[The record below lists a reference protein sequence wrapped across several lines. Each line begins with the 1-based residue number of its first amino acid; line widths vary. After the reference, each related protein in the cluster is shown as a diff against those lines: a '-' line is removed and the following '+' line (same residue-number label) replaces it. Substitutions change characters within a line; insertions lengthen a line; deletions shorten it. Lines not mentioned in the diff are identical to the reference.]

1 MRVLLAMIAG
11 CGAAAA
17 AAGDLQRFQRSERH
31 MATAF
36 TIVAYADTES
46 VADAALTAAFARI
59 AALDARLNDYNPDS
73 ELSALSRRAPTAE
86 PVAVSDDLWRVL
98 ERSQAW
104 ARRTDGAFDAT
115 VGPLTTLWR
124 QARVRRRLAAPE
136 RLAAARAAVGH
147 GLVRLDADGRG
158 VALAGTGMRFDL
170 GGIAQGFAADAALA
184 VLHDHGLERALVN
197 ASGDIACGLPPPG
210 KEGWTIGI
218 AATRPDDP
226 PTSFVRLA
234 GCGISTSGDAFQ
246 SVEIDG
252 VRYSHIVDPRTGLG
266 LTERRSATVIA
277 PDCTTA
283 DALAT
288 ALCVLGAD
296 RGLALVETLPGVE
309 ARIVTA
315 VEDAAGEDAAATRLS
330 SAFPAAVARAAPAAV
345 PE

>member
-1 MRVLLAMIAG
+1 MRVLLLAMITG
-11 CGAAAA
+11 CGGLAAAEE
-17 AAGDLQRFQRSERH
+17 LQRFDRSELH

-36 TIVAYADTES
+36 TIVVYADAEP
-46 VADAALTAAFARI
+46 VADTALTAAFARI
-59 AALDARLNDYNPDS
+59 AALDARLNDYNPES

-86 PVAVSDDLWRVL
+86 PVPVSDDLWRVL
-98 ERSQAW
+98 ELSQAW

-124 QARVRRRLAAPE
+124 QSRVRRRLAAPE

-147 GLVRLDADGRG
+147 GLVRLDASVQG
-158 VALAGTGMRFDL
+158 VVLAGTGMRFDL

-184 VLHDHGLERALVN
+184 VLEDHGLERALVN

-210 KEGWTIGI
+210 KSGWRIGI
-218 AATRPDDP
+218 AATRPDDA
-226 PTSFVRLA
+226 PTSFVHLA
-234 GCGISTSGDAFQ
+234 ECGISTSGDAFQ

-266 LTERRSATVIA
+266 LTERRSATVVA

-288 ALCVLGAD
+288 ALCVLGVD
-296 RGLALVETLPGVE
+296 RGLALVEALPGVE

-315 VEDAAGEDAAATRLS
+315 GEDAAAIRMS
-330 SAFPAAVARAAPAAV
+330 SAFPAAVAGAEPAPA